1 MMMRVAGAVVIAA
14 FLLVA
19 PTGAGAN
26 PPEVNIQF
34 AAFAPSQLD
43 VLPGETV
50 NWSNVSERTHTVT
63 SDTGLFASGDVPGG
77 KDLRVSVQHRRY
89 LQLSLHDSS
98 EHGRGD
104 RRAAG
109 DPRAPAHGAGRGRRA
124 GRLHRPH
131 RRPGAA
137 GQHPDEQGRDHLHHG
152 RQCDTRPRR
161 DLAGD
166 TRGHRD
172 GRLPGG
178 SRCRCEPD
186 PEAPWLE
193 NPHIRIHATRS
204 GVSVTVT
211 PSSPYARIVVE
222 VHLRARFGWWPVSAA
237 LLNYVS
243 EADIRVLR
251 PLEYASSSS
260 TRTGW
265 GPRSRRVP

>member
-19 PTGAGAN
+19 PTGALKPARGQHPVRGVCAI
-26 PPEVNIQF
+26 PARRPAGRDRELV
-34 AAFAPSQLD
+34 
-43 VLPGETV
+43 
-50 NWSNVSERTHTVT
+50 ERQRAHPHGHV
-63 SDTGLFASGDVPGG
+63 GHRALLIRRRAGRE
-77 KDLRVSVQHRRY
+77 DLRVSVQHRRY

-186 PEAPWLE
+186 PEATWLE
-193 NPHIRIHATRS
+193 SATSGSMQREAASASPSRRAPRTPGSWWKSTSARALGSRS
-204 GVSVTVT
+204 
-211 PSSPYARIVVE
+211 PLLSSTTSPR
-222 VHLRARFGWWPVSAA
+222 RTSASA
-237 LLNYVS
+237 GP
-243 EADIRVLR
+243 R
-251 PLEYASSSS
+251 EYASSSS
-260 TRTGW
+260 TRTGS